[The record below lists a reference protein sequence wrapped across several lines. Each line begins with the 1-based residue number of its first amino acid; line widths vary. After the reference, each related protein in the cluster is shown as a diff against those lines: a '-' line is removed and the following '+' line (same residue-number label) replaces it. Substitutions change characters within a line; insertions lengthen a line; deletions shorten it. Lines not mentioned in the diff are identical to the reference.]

1 MVDQAED
8 EGQKALYVRR
18 SRIVASHHHDPK
30 KLHDISIKSGRIC
43 GITEQTETTDI
54 PGYKEPVAIDA
65 DSHLVTPSLCH
76 AHVHLDKAFLTSDPK
91 YADLRLEKGGFVEAM
106 AIGTEAKKRFE
117 MEDLLRRG
125 KW

>member
-1 MVDQAED
+1 MVDRAED
-8 EGQKALYVRR
+8 EGQKTIHIRR
-18 SRIVASHHHDPK
+18 TRIVASHHHDPN

-43 GITEQTETTDI
+43 GITEPGESTDTQVLN
-54 PGYKEPVAIDA
+54 ESVAIDA

-91 YADLRLEKGGFVEAM
+91 YADLRLEKGGFAEAM
-106 AIGTEAKKRFE
+106 EIGTRAKKRFD
-117 MEDLLRRG
+117 MEDLLTRG